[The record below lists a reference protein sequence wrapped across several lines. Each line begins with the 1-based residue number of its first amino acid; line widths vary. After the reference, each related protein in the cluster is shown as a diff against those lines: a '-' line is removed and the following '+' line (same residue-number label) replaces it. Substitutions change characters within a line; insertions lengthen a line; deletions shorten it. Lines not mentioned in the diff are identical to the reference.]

1 MNYFFKELTRNKLN
15 LPDGRKVTFE
25 ELGNGNGILATDDT
39 FIISELRNVIR
50 QHIHGVS
57 EIDEVQYDELK
68 KNSRVTPSQ
77 RKPAEQRSALSAQSL
92 IHGHNP
98 RAAAA
103 VVKPK
108 EPTAPIPEPPPVPPI
123 KVQKEFVRPTTKK
136 LFKGI

>member
-1 MNYFFKELTRNKLN
+1 MTYFHKELTRNKLS
-15 LPDGRKVTFE
+15 LPDGRKVAFE
-25 ELGNGNGILATDDT
+25 EIGDGNGMLATEDS
-39 FIISELRNVIR
+39 FVISELRNCIR

-57 EIDEVQYDELK
+57 EIDAEQYEELK
-68 KNSRVTPSQ
+68 KNSPATPSRQ
-77 RKPAEQRSALSAQSL
+77 RPAEQRSALSAQSL
-92 IHGHNP
+92 IHGHSP

-108 EPTAPIPEPPPVPPI
+108 EPAAPIPEPPPVPPI

>member
-15 LPDGRKVTFE
+15 LPDGRKVAFE

-57 EIDEVQYDELK
+57 EIDAEQFDELK
-68 KNSRVTPSQ
+68 KNSPAIQSRPRQ
-77 RKPAEQRSALSAQSL
+77 AEQRSALSAQSL
-92 IHGHNP
+92 IHGHSP
-98 RAAAA
+98 RAGAA

-108 EPTAPIPEPPPVPPI
+108 EPAAPIPEPPPVPPI